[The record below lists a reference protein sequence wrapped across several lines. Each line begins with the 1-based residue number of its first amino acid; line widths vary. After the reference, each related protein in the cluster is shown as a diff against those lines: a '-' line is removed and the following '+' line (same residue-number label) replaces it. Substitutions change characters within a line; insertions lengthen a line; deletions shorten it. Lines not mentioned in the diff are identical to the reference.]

1 MKEIRFFYDPNAP
14 AETEMPMDE
23 ALHALRVLRIK
34 SGDEMFLMDGVGN
47 FYRAEVTLAAT
58 KKCKYRIL
66 ETLPQEPQWI
76 GKINIA
82 IGPTKMMDRM
92 EWLVEKGTE
101 IGFDGITFVNC
112 KNSERRVVKTTR
124 LEKIIVSATKQSHKP
139 WKPTVTEIIPLKSYL
154 DTPIEG
160 RKYIAHC
167 YEEIPRKDLYTEL
180 VNAPVKDENITVL
193 IGPEGDFSIDE
204 VEKAL
209 ETGWIPVSLGE
220 SRLRTETAA
229 LYAIMMM
236 RMVGR
241 KDINV
246 VKEGQED

>member
-1 MKEIRFFYDPNAP
+1 
-14 AETEMPMDE
+14 
-23 ALHALRVLRIK
+23 
-34 SGDEMFLMDGVGN
+34 
-47 FYRAEVTLAAT
+47 
-58 KKCKYRIL
+58 
-66 ETLPQEPQWI
+66 
-76 GKINIA
+76 
-82 IGPTKMMDRM
+82 MDRM

-154 DTPIEG
+154 ETPIEG

-193 IGPEGDFSIDE
+193 IGPEGDFSPKEIQT
-204 VEKAL
+204 AIQAGYTPL
-209 ETGWIPVSLGE
+209 SLGPA
-220 SRLRTETAA
+220 RLRTETAA
-229 LYAIMMM
+229 LVSVAALYIRFASFSQQ
-236 RMVGR
+236 
-241 KDINV
+241 K
-246 VKEGQED
+246 

>member
-14 AETEMPMDE
+14 VSTELPDE
-23 ALHALRVLRIK
+23 EAMHALRVLRLK
-34 SGDEMFLMDGVGN
+34 SGDTFMLMDGRGTY
-47 FYRAEVTLAAT
+47 YRAEVTLAAT
-58 KKCKYRIL
+58 KKCMYRIL
-66 ETLPQEPQWI
+66 ETLPQEPQWL

-82 IGPTKMMDRM
+82 IGPTKMMDRI

-139 WKPTVTEIIPLKSYL
+139 WKPTVSEMVPLKNFLES
-154 DTPIEG
+154 PVEG

-167 YEEIPRKDLYTEL
+167 HEEFERKDFFTEL
-180 VNAPVKDENITVL
+180 TDAPVKDENLTVL

-204 VEKAL
+204 VEKAI
-209 ETGWIPVSLGE
+209 EMGWIPVSLGE

-241 KDINV
+241 KE
-246 VKEGQED
+246 VKEIKEIQED

>member
-14 AETEMPMDE
+14 HSTELPDE
-23 ALHALRVLRIK
+23 EAMHALRVLRLK
-34 SGDEMFLMDGVGN
+34 SGDEFMLMDGRGTY
-47 FYRAEVTLAAT
+47 YRAEVTLAAT
-58 KKCKYRIL
+58 KKCMYKIV
-66 ETLPQEPQWI
+66 ETLPQQPQWY
-76 GKINIA
+76 GNLNIA

-124 LEKIIVSATKQSHKP
+124 LEKIIISATKQSHKP
-139 WKPTVTEIIPLKSYL
+139 WKPSVTEMLPLKNYL
-154 DTPIEG
+154 ETQLEG

-167 YEEIPRKDLYTEL
+167 YEEIPRKNLFTEL
-180 VNAPVKDENITVL
+180 NDAPVKDEKITVL

-209 ETGWIPVSLGE
+209 EMGWIPVSLGE

-229 LYAIMMM
+229 LSAIMMM
-236 RMVGR
+236 RLAGR
-241 KDINV
+241 KEV
-246 VKEGQED
+246 